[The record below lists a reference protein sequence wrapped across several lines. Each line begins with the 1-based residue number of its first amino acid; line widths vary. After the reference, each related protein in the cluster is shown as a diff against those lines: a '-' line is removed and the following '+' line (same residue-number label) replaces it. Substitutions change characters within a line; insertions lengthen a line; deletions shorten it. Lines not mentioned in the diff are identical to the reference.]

1 MFNLG
6 EISMKKSLIA
16 LAVLAAS
23 GAAMAQSSVTLYG
36 IVDAYVGQTSTTAA
50 TANAPKVK
58 QTVVNSAGFNN
69 SRWGLKGTEDL
80 GNGLKANF
88 VLEGGLATD
97 TGAGVGDLFGRNA
110 NVGLSGGF
118 GAVALGRQY
127 TAYDALRGATNN
139 QYDSNFATTGTVWNN
154 GVRDYT
160 NRASNSVSYTSPSF
174 SGFSGAVVLG
184 LGENKTDGLKAS
196 KNYSAHLKYANG
208 PILVGYAHQVENTR
222 TAAVAAAPGIVG
234 GVLAIIPATTA
245 SNTADRKYNLF
256 AGSYD
261 FGVAKLTGGYNQAK
275 QGNVEDK
282 EFQVGVNVPFGAAAV
297 SVGYARSKSDITG
310 ANGNKG
316 TGVSLLGT
324 YDLSKR
330 TRLYAGLASTK
341 VEAISL
347 STDSYKTTTAGVGV
361 RHAF

>member
-1 MFNLG
+1 
-6 EISMKKSLIA
+6 MKKSLIA

-36 IVDAYVGQTSTTAA
+36 IVDAYVGQTSTTASGTFATPTAAA
-50 TANAPKVK
+50 TANGAKVK

-69 SRWGLKGTEDL
+69 SRWGFKGTEDL

-88 VLEGGLATD
+88 VLEGGFATD

-110 NVGLSGGF
+110 NVGLSGNF

-184 LGENKTDGLKAS
+184 LGENKVDGLKAT

-222 TAAVAAAPGIVG
+222 TTVAPIG
-234 GVLAIIPATTA
+234 
-245 SNTADRKYNLF
+245 NTADRKYNLF

-275 QGNVEDK
+275 QANAEDK

-310 ANGNKG
+310 FNGNKG

-347 STDSYKTTTAGVGV
+347 ATDSYKTTTAGVGV

>member
-1 MFNLG
+1 
-6 EISMKKSLIA
+6 MKKSIIA

-50 TANAPKVK
+50 TPGASKVK
-58 QTVVNSAGFNN
+58 QNVVNTAGFNN
-69 SRWGLKGTEDL
+69 SRWGMKGSEDL

-88 VLEGGLATD
+88 VLENGFNTDTGGLAD
-97 TGAGVGDLFGRNA
+97 AGGRLFNRQA
-110 NVGLSGGF
+110 TVGLSGNF
-118 GAVALGRQY
+118 GAVNLGRQT
-127 TAYDALRGATNN
+127 TAYDALRAATNN
-139 QYDSNFATTGTVWNN
+139 QYDSNFATTTTVWNN

-160 NRASNSVSYTSPSF
+160 NRSDNSIGYASPTI

-184 LGENKTDGLKAS
+184 LGENKAAATALTPTSLDAT
-196 KNYSAHLKYANG
+196 KNYSAHIKYANG
-208 PILVGYAHQVENTR
+208 PLLVGYAHQVENTR
-222 TAAVAAAPGIVG
+222 TAERAAVPTATPPITAAAG
-234 GVLAIIPATTA
+234 LNTT
-245 SNTADRKYNLF
+245 DRKYNLF

-275 QGNVEDK
+275 QGATEDK

-297 SVGYARSKSDITG
+297 SVGYVRSKSDING

-316 TGVSLLGT
+316 TGYSLLGT

-330 TRLYAGLASTK
+330 TRLYAGLLSTK
-341 VEAISL
+341 VQATSAAA
-347 STDSYKTTTAGVGV
+347 DAYKTTGAGVGV